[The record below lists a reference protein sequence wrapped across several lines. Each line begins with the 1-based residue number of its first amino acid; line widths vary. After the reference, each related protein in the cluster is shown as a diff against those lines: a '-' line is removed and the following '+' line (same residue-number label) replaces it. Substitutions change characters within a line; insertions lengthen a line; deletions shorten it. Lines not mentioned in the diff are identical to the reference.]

1 MQFIIPKQQNNI
13 LTLIR
18 YLGYHPLPSR
28 DGEFNCVKSL
38 SGLAYPR
45 FHLYCERKRVK
56 RFSSGARGPYIK
68 ENNQNWV
75 FNLHLDQK
83 KPSYAGAAAHSGEY
97 DGELIEREIARIQNQ
112 LESGIAI

>member
-1 MQFIIPKQQNNI
+1 MQFLIQKQQNNI

-18 YLGYHPLPSR
+18 QLGYRPAPGR

-45 FHLYCERKRVK
+45 FHL
-56 RFSSGARGPYIK
+56 YIK

>member
-45 FHLYCERKRVK
+45 FHL
-56 RFSSGARGPYIK
+56 YIK